1 MVLILLLVALAP
13 GFFLLWYFWHR
24 DRYEPEPKKKIIL
37 TFFLGAVMVI
47 PAILI
52 EVLLERGVNA
62 LAVGVLNILL
72 VSFIVVAPTEEL
84 LKFFVVKKWVYN
96 SVEFDEVMDGI
107 VYMVSASL
115 GFATLENIFY
125 VFQHGVGTGVIR
137 AFLAV
142 PGHAFYAAVMGYY
155 LGLAKFAPCKRG
167 RLILIG
173 IVLAIFFHGL
183 YDFLLFTK
191 TALAVLVIPLIIAL
205 GFIVRKNVKTAEIQ
219 SKTRL
224 DEENKCI

>member
-1 MVLILLLVALAP
+1 MLLILLLVALSP

-24 DRYEPEPKKKIIL
+24 DRYEPEPKKKIIM
-37 TFFLGAVMVI
+37 TFILGAVMVI
-47 PAILI
+47 PAMIV

-62 LAVGVLNILL
+62 MTTGVLNIFII
-72 VSFIVVAPTEEL
+72 SFVVVAPTEEF
-84 LKFFVVKKWVYN
+84 LKFFIVKQWVYD

-125 VFQHGVGTGVIR
+125 VFQHGIGTGVIR

-142 PGHAFYAAVMGYY
+142 PGHAFYAAIIGYY
-155 LGLAKFAPCKRG
+155 LGLSKFAPDRRA
-167 RLILIG
+167 RLIFIG
-173 IVLAIFFHGL
+173 IISAIFFHGL

-191 TALAVLVIPLIIAL
+191 TALAVLVIPLIIGL
-205 GFIVRKNVKTAEIQ
+205 GLIVRHNVKTAEVQ
-219 SKTRL
+219 SRMRL
-224 DEENKCI
+224 DEGNKIL